1 MKTVAFKMRLN
12 KGQREAYKKRH
23 DEIWPELQSLLMDS
37 GIKDYHIFLDEET
50 DTLFASMKVADDNT
64 VDALPSHPVMQKW
77 WKHMGDI
84 METNEDN
91 SPVTKDLELMFVMK

>member
-1 MKTVAFKMRLN
+1 MKTVAFKMHLN

-23 DEIWPELQSLLMDS
+23 DEIWPELKTLLFDA
-37 GIKDYHIFLDEET
+37 GIREYHIFLDEET
-50 DTLFASMKVADDNT
+50 GILFASMKVTDDNT
-64 VDALPSHPVMQKW
+64 VDSLPGHPVMQKW
-77 WKHMGDI
+77 WKFMGDI

>member
-1 MKTVAFKMRLN
+1 MRLN